1 MRQSKRQW
9 ERTRQRIFARDN
21 WTCQICGVILTT
33 GRSAPNAAECG
44 HIIAIINGGTDED
57 ENLEAE
63 CKQCNGGKKQGDDRR
78 GYSVA
83 VGPDGWPVD
92 ANHPVNSSKRQR
104 KWGYSIPRGVQ
115 KSGIPVVL
123 VCGAPGS
130 GKTTYVKHNAS
141 ASDVVIDLDDIRVS
155 LGGKPWD
162 QSVDRKAFARRD
174 QVIHSLASK
183 TAGRAWLI
191 VTAPT
196 QNERDEWVDALGN
209 VRVHV
214 MDTSEET
221 CLRRIAENPERPQ
234 AEHRQ
239 AVRKWFEQSP

>member
-1 MRQSKRQW
+1 MRQSRRQW
-9 ERTRQRIFARDN
+9 ERTRQRILARDL
-21 WTCQICGVILTT
+21 WTCQRCKVLLTA
-33 GRSAPNAAECG
+33 GRKAKNAAEVD
-44 HIIAIINGGTDED
+44 HIIPRSQGGTDD
-57 ENLEAE
+57 DTNLQAL
-63 CKQCNGGKKQGDDRR
+63 CKECNGGKKQGDDRR

-92 ANHPVNSSKRQR
+92 ARHPVNTSKR

-115 KSGIPVVL
+115 KSAIPVVL

-155 LGGKPWD
+155 VGGKPWH
-162 QSVDRKAFARRD
+162 QGVDREAFARRD
-174 QVIHSLASK
+174 QVIHSLASR

-196 QNERDEWVDALGN
+196 QNERDQWVDALGN

-221 CLRRIAENPERPQ
+221 CLRRIADNPERPQ
-234 AEHRQ
+234 AEQRQ
-239 AVRKWFEQSP
+239 AVRKWFQQNS